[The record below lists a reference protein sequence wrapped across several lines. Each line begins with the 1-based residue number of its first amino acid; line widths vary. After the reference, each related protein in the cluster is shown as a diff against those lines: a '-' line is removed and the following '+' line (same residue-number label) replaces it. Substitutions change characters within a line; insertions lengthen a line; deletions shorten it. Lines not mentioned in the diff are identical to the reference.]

1 MNTSNLNLK
10 VVASAVAALALTMLM
25 SWTFV
30 DATSVARVHRD
41 GGHGFVASMS
51 ALVR

>member
-1 MNTSNLNLK
+1 MNTSNLNLQML
-10 VVASAVAALALTMLM
+10 ASAIAALALTMLM

-41 GGHGFVASMS
+41 GSHGFVASVS
-51 ALVR
+51 GLVR